1 MVKFHI
7 ATCDQYLLLS
17 KSYIYL
23 EAKLTKLDDSNLT
36 EEDKVTLTNN
46 APMFLFD
53 RATYNMDGNE
63 IESIRDLEEQV

>member
-1 MVKFHI
+1 M
-7 ATCDQYLLLS
+7 LLS

-46 APMFLFD
+46 APIYL

-63 IESIRDLEEQV
+63 IESIGDPGRASLIKGVLGYS

>member
-1 MVKFHI
+1 M
-7 ATCDQYLLLS
+7 LLS

-53 RATYNMDGNE
+53 RAIYNMDGNE
-63 IESIRDLEEQV
+63 IESIRGLEEQV